1 MGQDHMKVAHTKP
14 RTECGFINSRYTAQ
28 ATGDTMPKAERI
40 GKPGPIKPLRLHLL
54 EGPAALEFETLIQFF
69 EKVAG
74 RKATPAELD
83 EARRGYDTAKRE
95 GKL

>member
-1 MGQDHMKVAHTKP
+1 
-14 RTECGFINSRYTAQ
+14 
-28 ATGDTMPKAERI
+28 MPKAERI

-69 EKVAG
+69 EKVTG

-83 EARRGYDTAKRE
+83 EARREYDTAKRE